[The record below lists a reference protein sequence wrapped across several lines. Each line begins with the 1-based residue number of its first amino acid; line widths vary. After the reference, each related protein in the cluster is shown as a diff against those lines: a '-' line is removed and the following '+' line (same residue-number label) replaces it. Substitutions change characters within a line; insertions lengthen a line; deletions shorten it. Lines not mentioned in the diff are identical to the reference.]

1 MIEID
6 GNYLEGGGQVLRT
19 ATSLAAITKKDCRVF
34 NIRKNRPNPGLK
46 PQHLLGLRA
55 LSQLSGGKLEGDF
68 LKSDNIRFFPGQI
81 KNQGL
86 HIRIETA
93 GSITLVLQTLIPP
106 ALLAP
111 EPISIFFRGGA
122 TDTFFSP
129 TIDYFRYVFLK
140 ILEKIGG
147 RVEINIMKRGYY
159 PEGGAEVKVKI
170 YPSKLK
176 TLNLLERGGLKKVL
190 AISGAAEVL
199 QNKKV
204 AERQLAGVREIF
216 SQLKLSIEERVGYY
230 KTQCPGSQICL
241 TAEFQNTVIG
251 TDNLGKLGKRAEDV
265 GREAALELLEEQ
277 KSDTCLDK
285 HLADQILPY
294 MALGQGKSSV
304 RVSKVTNHTK
314 TNIWVIEK
322 FLEGKFEINDNII
335 TWTPKV

>member
-111 EPISIFFRGGA
+111 EPISIF
-122 TDTFFSP
+122 
-129 TIDYFRYVFLK
+129 V
-140 ILEKIGG
+140 
-147 RVEINIMKRGYY
+147 
-159 PEGGAEVKVKI
+159 
-170 YPSKLK
+170 
-176 TLNLLERGGLKKVL
+176 
-190 AISGAAEVL
+190 
-199 QNKKV
+199 
-204 AERQLAGVREIF
+204 
-216 SQLKLSIEERVGYY
+216 
-230 KTQCPGSQICL
+230 
-241 TAEFQNTVIG
+241 
-251 TDNLGKLGKRAEDV
+251 
-265 GREAALELLEEQ
+265 
-277 KSDTCLDK
+277 
-285 HLADQILPY
+285 
-294 MALGQGKSSV
+294 
-304 RVSKVTNHTK
+304 
-314 TNIWVIEK
+314 
-322 FLEGKFEINDNII
+322 
-335 TWTPKV
+335 